1 MITSSPLDI
10 VMIGP
15 FPEEG
20 SLIKNG
26 MQTSVHALAQALKGK
41 DGVGS
46 ILGISMPFKETASR
60 PVKTVDMDGI
70 EVLQLNAPL
79 KLMISTALHIPAI
92 LRKIRACQN
101 PVVHLHGSGLMEAL
115 LCVLMRLQRI
125 HCVWTLH
132 GIAEK
137 ETRARMHEQPTFGN
151 FMRYLLYTFL
161 ERLMLLI
168 TPSVIVDTHY
178 VKETLSR
185 KDCIVIPQG
194 IFIDEFRKLE
204 IPEKKE
210 KLIACVGVIDPR
222 KGHLQTID
230 AFAQLKKYQ
239 PEAKLV
245 IAGAMRDARYLESI
259 KRSIELLGLEDSVT
273 VEVDQPRAR
282 VLDILSRAQVF
293 TLHSR
298 EESQGI
304 ALCEALAC
312 GLPVVS
318 TRVGGIPYVVKDLET
333 GYLVTFGDI
342 NGVAAALKK
351 LLTNDILRKEMSD
364 RAKEASNEFSWN
376 GISTRIMQVY
386 RSCNAA
392 NATPDKKR
400 KASA

>member
-1 MITSSPLDI
+1 MPEPIDI

-15 FPEEG
+15 FPEEA
-20 SLIKNG
+20 SVVKSG
-26 MQTSVHALAQALKGK
+26 MQTSVHGLAQALRGK
-41 DGVGS
+41 DGVNS
-46 ILGISMPFKETASR
+46 IMGISTPFKENSSR
-60 PVKTVDMDGI
+60 PVSTVNMDGI

-92 LRKIRACQN
+92 LRKIRELKN

-115 LCVLMRLQRI
+115 LCIMLSFKRI
-125 HCVWTLH
+125 HYVWTLH

-137 ETRARMHEQPTFGN
+137 ETRARMNEQPTFGN

-168 TPSVIVDTHY
+168 TPSVIVDTQY

-185 KDCIVIPQG
+185 KNCIVIPQG
-194 IFIDEFRKLE
+194 LFLDEFRKLE

-222 KGHLQTID
+222 KGHMQTID
-230 AFAQLKKYQ
+230 AFAQLKKFQ

-245 IAGAMRDARYLESI
+245 IVGAMRDARYLSSL
-259 KRSIELLGLEDSVT
+259 KQSIELLGLEDSIT
-273 VEVDQPRAR
+273 IEVDQPRAR

-304 ALCEALAC
+304 AICEALAC

-364 RAKEASNEFSWN
+364 RAKEASNDFSWN
-376 GISTRIMQVY
+376 GITTRVMQVY
-386 RSCNAA
+386 RSYNAA

>member
-1 MITSSPLDI
+1 MTDSSPLDI

-26 MQTSVHALAQALKGK
+26 MQTSVLGLAKALKGK

-46 ILGISMPFKETASR
+46 MLGISMPFKEAASR
-60 PVKTVDMDGI
+60 PVGIVDIEGI

-79 KLMISTALHIPAI
+79 KLLISTALHIPMI
-92 LRKIRACQN
+92 LRKIRGLNN
-101 PVVHLHGSGLMEAL
+101 PVVHLHGSGLMEVL
-115 LCVLMRLQRI
+115 LCLLLRFRRI
-125 HCVWTLH
+125 HFVWTLH

-137 ETRARMHEQPTFGN
+137 ETRARMNENPVFGN

-168 TPSVIVDTHY
+168 TPSVIVDTQY

-185 KDCIVIPQG
+185 KNCIVIPQG
-194 IFIDEFRKLE
+194 LFLDEFRKPE
-204 IPEKKE
+204 TREKKE

-230 AFAQLKKYQ
+230 AFAQLRKYQ
-239 PEAKLV
+239 PDAKLV
-245 IAGAMRDARYLESI
+245 IVGAMRDARYLASI
-259 KRSIELLGLEDSVT
+259 KQRIELLGLESSVT
-273 VEVDQPRAR
+273 VETDQPRAR
-282 VLDILSRAQVF
+282 VLDILSRAQIF

-304 ALCEALAC
+304 AICEALAC

-318 TRVGGIPYVVKDLET
+318 TRVGGIPYVVKDMES

-351 LLTNDILRKEMSD
+351 LLINDILRKEMSA

-386 RSCNAA
+386 RQL
-392 NATPDKKR
+392 
-400 KASA
+400 